1 MELLYTMIEIVAKSL
16 VVFVGLLLMTAYN
29 TLFERKVLG
38 HIQVRYGPNRVGPF
52 GLLQPIADGV
62 KAFFKEDMLPARAD
76 KVVFMMAP
84 AISVASVLSLAAV
97 IPFSNDLVLKSGRV
111 IKMVVADI
119 DMGLL
124 YLFAISSM
132 GEFGVVLGGWASGNK
147 YGVTGSLRAAAQM
160 ISYEVFIGLA
170 LIGVLMISQTLN
182 LREIVLAQEGGFW
195 RWNVFFQPVAFLL
208 FFVGGLAELAR
219 VPFDMPEAESELACG
234 FNIEFS
240 SMKFS
245 LYFIAEYAHMII
257 MPAVA
262 VTLFWGGWHPIVPAG
277 WPVIGPILAFIPGW
291 IWFLGKVFVLVFVC
305 IWIRATY
312 PRLRYDQIMKF
323 GWKFMFPLALLNVL
337 VTGAL
342 LLMK

>member
-1 MELLYTMIEIVAKSL
+1 MELLYTLIEIVAKSL
-16 VVFVGLLLMTAYN
+16 LVFVALLLMTAYN

-52 GLLQPIADGV
+52 GLLQPIADGI
-62 KAFFKEDMLPARAD
+62 KAFFKEDLVPARAD
-76 KVVFMMAP
+76 GMVFMVAP
-84 AISVASVLSLAAV
+84 AVSVISVLCLAAV
-97 IPFSNDLVLKSGRV
+97 IPFGNDLVLKSGRV
-111 IKMVVADI
+111 IKMVVADVDI
-119 DMGLL
+119 GLL
-124 YLFAISSM
+124 YIFAIASI

-147 YGVTGSLRAAAQM
+147 YGITGALRAAAQM

-170 LIGVLMISQTLN
+170 VIGVLMISQTLN
-182 LREIVLAQEGGFW
+182 LREIVLAQSGGFW
-195 RWNVFFQPVAFLL
+195 HWNVFLQPVAFLL
-208 FFVGGLAELAR
+208 YFVGGLAELAR

-240 SMKFS
+240 SMKFA
-245 LYFIAEYAHMII
+245 LYFISEYAHMII

-262 VTLFWGGWHPIVPAG
+262 VTLFWGGFLPVVPA
-277 WPVIGPILAFIPGW
+277 LSFIPGW
-291 IWFLGKVFVLVFVC
+291 IWFLAKVSVLVFVC

-337 VTGAL
+337 VTGVVL
-342 LLMK
+342 LFK

>member
-1 MELLYTMIEIVAKSL
+1 MELLYTLIEMVVKSL
-16 VVFVGLLLMTAYN
+16 VVFIALLLMTAYN

-52 GLLQPIADGV
+52 GLLQPIADGI
-62 KAFFKEDMLPARAD
+62 KAFFKEDLVPARAD
-76 KVVFMMAP
+76 RTVFMMAP
-84 AISVASVLSLAAV
+84 AISVISALALAAV
-97 IPFSNDLVLKSGRV
+97 IPFGNDLILKSGRV
-111 IKMVVADI
+111 IKMVVADVDI
-119 DMGLL
+119 GLL
-124 YLFAISSM
+124 YLFAISSV

-147 YGVTGSLRAAAQM
+147 YGVTGSLRAAAQL
-160 ISYEVFIGLA
+160 ISYEVFIGVA
-170 LIGVLMISQTLN
+170 VIGVLMIAQTLN
-182 LREIVLAQEGGFW
+182 LREIVLAQAGGFW
-195 RWNVFFQPVAFLL
+195 HWNVLFQPVAFLL
-208 FFVGGLAELAR
+208 YFVGGLAELSR

-262 VTLFWGGWHPIVPAG
+262 VTLFWGGWHPIVPA
-277 WPVIGPILAFIPGW
+277 LSFIPGW

-323 GWKFMFPLALLNVL
+323 GWKFMFPLALLNLL
-337 VTGAL
+337 VTGFVL
-342 LLMK
+342 VVT